1 MQELL
6 LGAKFNKA
14 AERKEV
20 SNVRHWQTLETK
32 CSIKIK
38 TLGVI
43 TEELKQSIVA
53 IATKLRTY

>member
-32 CSIKIK
+32 CIIKIR

-43 TEELKQSIVA
+43 TEELK
-53 IATKLRTY
+53 